1 MLYYLPFWP
10 ADKIYEEFDPTSE
23 RKAGPTKYLWEV
35 FPAPPIDGI
44 LVSRANL
51 EKHKSLMKSVE
62 EKGIHHVLRFK
73 GPIAADCG
81 AWDYVNEKEPRYDP
95 VETIRFYRKM
105 GFDIGVTVDHLVV
118 RTIEDKPGK
127 ARELTPEERE
137 YRIMVTLE
145 NAKKAFDEF
154 QKTDYECMRLI
165 GVAQGVDPESYA
177 KNVHELVDYGFS
189 YVGLG
194 GLARRPTDFVE
205 RTLAQV
211 RIVLREFSK
220 KGRRVDLHVLGIGR
234 ESLLDLMHT
243 TGVTSFDSASQLR
256 HAWVA
261 PSDNY
266 YLGEKRY
273 TAIRMRERF
282 DDSEKTKFKKALG
295 MIEELEKGELQGKR
309 FVDQI
314 VQDFPQYD
322 PKNPRAKRVE
332 ETTRVKEE
340 ALYPTFEE
348 KPWLKCECPICRSLR
363 THICVFRM
371 SERNMRRGFHN
382 VYQFHKWLRSR
393 YARILVFTQ
402 CSQEKDKTPSLM
414 PAYLRYMPSP
424 IFKTFW
430 SQVSDLPVEIAVLS
444 AKYGLIAWNQQ
455 IAYYDK
461 KMTNEELPAV
471 ERDLR
476 EKLRNYDRVYFSGLG
491 LYREAVQRISPT
503 LSAPVKIFPRPSLT
517 KRDRLDIIELLKQT
531 KNLRAEIAKD
541 ILHFKSDEEPQKA
554 ITEYS

>member
-1 MLYYLPFWP
+1 MLHYLPFWP
-10 ADKIYEEFDPTSE
+10 ADKICEEFDPTSE

-35 FPAPPIDGI
+35 FPTPPIDGI

-51 EKHKSLMKSVE
+51 EKHKGLMKGVE

-81 AWDYVNEKEPRYDP
+81 AWDYVNEKEPRYDS

-127 ARELTPEERE
+127 ARGLTPEERE
-137 YRIMVTLE
+137 HRIRITLE
-145 NAKKAFDEF
+145 NARKAFDEF
-154 QKTDYECMRLI
+154 QKSDYVCMRLI
-165 GVAQGVDPESYA
+165 GAAQGVDPESYA

-194 GLARRPTDFVE
+194 GLARRPTEFVKK
-205 RTLAQV
+205 TLTKV
-211 RIVLREFSK
+211 SIVLKESVK
-220 KGRRVDLHVLGIGR
+220 KGRRVDLHVFGIGR

-243 TGVTSFDSASQLR
+243 TGVTSFDTASQLR

-261 PSDNY
+261 PRDNY

-282 DDSEKTKFKKALG
+282 DDSEKTKFKRALG
-295 MIEELEKGELQGKR
+295 MIEDLEKGDLQGKQ
-309 FVDQI
+309 FVDQV

-322 PKNPRAKRVE
+322 PENPRAKRME
-332 ETTRVKEE
+332 ETTRVEGE
-340 ALYPTFEE
+340 ALYPTFQE
-348 KPWLKCECPICRSLR
+348 KPWAKCECPICRSLQ

-393 YARILVFTQ
+393 CARILVFTQ
-402 CSQEKDKTPSLM
+402 CSQEKDETAGLM

-430 SQVSDLPVEIAVLS
+430 NQVNDLPVEIGVLS

-455 IAYYDK
+455 IAYYNK
-461 KMTNEELPAV
+461 KMSEEDLPAV
-471 ERDLR
+471 EHDLQ
-476 EKLRNYDRVYFSGLG
+476 EKLKDYNKVYFVGLG
-491 LYREAVQRISPT
+491 LYREAVQKAS
-503 LSAPVKIFPRPSLT
+503 SALPASAKIFPSPTLT
-517 KRDRLDIIELLKQT
+517 KRDKLDIIELLKQM
-531 KNLRAEIAKD
+531 KNLRAEILKD
-541 ILHFKSDEEPQKA
+541 NPYFKPNEDLQKA
-554 ITEYS
+554 ITRYS